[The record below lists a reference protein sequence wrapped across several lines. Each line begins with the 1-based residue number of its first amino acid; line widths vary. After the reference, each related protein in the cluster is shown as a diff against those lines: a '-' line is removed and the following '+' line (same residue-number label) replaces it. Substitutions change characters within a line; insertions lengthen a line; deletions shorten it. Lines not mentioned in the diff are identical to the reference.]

1 MDYSSVATGW
11 LHAAKDNLPGA
22 IDVWPIFIVSNR
34 LIIHCNRKETE
45 SSSSKTTSEAARLYP
60 PLYELTLQAL
70 SQSGVKDNGFGKE
83 ECFKREDPNANY
95 PSTKELVKTSS
106 IDHYLSVQTLSDPKV
121 IDRIKEELFRATTIK
136 RKIIFEGGFV
146 VINDGSG
153 SGALFT
159 VFEIKI
165 YYDYDHTGYTYF
177 ATSSEY
183 SVDKCQD
190 CKAKHNGVI
199 NAINAL
205 TAPVNEMASKR
216 GVILSKRISYSYTP
230 LEIKAAKRRRKE
242 IFKASSSIGKSK
254 IVTHLSLSCTFD
266 QCTRATG
273 EQHEL
278 KKHLVD
284 EVYIP
289 INCGDEF
296 HRVLAI
302 AVLKER
308 RIQVYDLMSRRR
320 RSRTLSEIQKLTKIL
335 PTYLDMSGFLDQKVR
350 TNWSMIEAYQD
361 KIGNPFDVEYVEG
374 IAHQPIGS
382 LQVS

>member
-1 MDYSSVATGW
+1 MTF
-11 LHAAKDNLPGA
+11 K
-22 IDVWPIFIVSNR
+22 
-34 LIIHCNRKETE
+34 RK
-45 SSSSKTTSEAARLYP
+45 EAARLHP

-83 ECFKREDPNANY
+83 ECFKREDPNANC

-106 IDHYLSVQTLSDPKV
+106 IDHYPSNNHQK
-121 IDRIKEELFRATTIK
+121 KNN
-136 RKIIFEGGFV
+136 FEGGFV

-159 VFEIKI
+159 VFEMKN

-177 ATSSEY
+177 ATSSKY
-183 SVDKCQD
+183 SADKCQD

-205 TAPVNEMASKR
+205 TAPVNEMACKR
-216 GVILSKRISYSYTP
+216 GVILSKRISYPYTP

-254 IVTHLSLSCTFD
+254 IATHLCLSCTFD

-278 KKHLVD
+278 KKVD
-284 EVYIP
+284 VTVETTSEQYNITIDNP
-289 INCGDEF
+289 PTASME
-296 HRVLAI
+296 
-302 AVLKER
+302 KKK
-308 RIQVYDLMSRRR
+308 
-320 RSRTLSEIQKLTKIL
+320 TLSEIQKLTKIL

-374 IAHQPIGS
+374 ITHQPIGS